1 MTARFSWS
9 ATTRPSWKRSAS
21 RARSAC
27 AGEAHHPVLFPGP
40 AAVGREGL
48 APLGAIAAFMGPQEA
63 YLDRHAV
70 QDIVGQEQ
78 AVPVLEAAHHRR
90 VEMVRG
96 APIYPPDAPDP
107 GLAVVSP
114 DRHRTIGVARLIQH
128 IVVYIAEAAENWL
141 ADGGPLELP
150 PVGRTDQPR
159 LQLAVRNPP
168 SAVQEVEVARRAG
181 STCLHRLDRGG
192 CGGGQSAQGGR
203 HQGQVHQVAAVGMVG
218 LGCSLV
224 GGLIQGQTCR
234 PASGFTGSFA
244 AWPTNYPASQARD
257 SSARLVGE
265 AEALRRALGIPA
277 R

>member
-48 APLGAIAAFMGPQEA
+48 APLGASAAFMGPQEA
-63 YLDRHAV
+63 YLDRLAV

-78 AVPVLEAAHHRR
+78 AGPVLEAAHHRR

-96 APIYPPDAPDP
+96 APIYPPDAPKP
-107 GLAVVSP
+107 NQTNKNP
-114 DRHRTIGVARLIQH
+114 DQHHTKKDTQLIQH
-128 IVVYIAEAAENWL
+128 IVVHIAEAAENWL

-168 SAVQEVEVARRAG
+168 SAVQDVDVARRAG

-203 HQGQVHQVAAVGMVG
+203 PQGQLCGVA
-218 LGCSLV
+218 
-224 GGLIQGQTCR
+224 
-234 PASGFTGSFA
+234 
-244 AWPTNYPASQARD
+244 D
-257 SSARLVGE
+257 
-265 AEALRRALGIPA
+265 
-277 R
+277 